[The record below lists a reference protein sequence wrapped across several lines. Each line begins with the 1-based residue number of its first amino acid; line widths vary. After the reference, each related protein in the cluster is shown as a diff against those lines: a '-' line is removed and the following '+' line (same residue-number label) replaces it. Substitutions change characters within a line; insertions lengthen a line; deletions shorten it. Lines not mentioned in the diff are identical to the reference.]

1 MGTSHRH
8 KPGVL
13 GEPNWGSAS
22 NSMTSAA
29 KAEEKADAL
38 EQNQST
44 QAKVNENQYEALQ
57 KRFASA
63 LRRNYH
69 KTVRNLVRASGG
81 REKVS
86 KGGSRALGHAGLSVL
101 GGIASTFA
109 DIAVKGI
116 DNWLNE
122 NGVNLKNGKSCLE
135 ILNFLRQYLSANVV
149 GMDET
154 AANDA
159 LQHVLE
165 KFEDDINEDASNFD
179 DVLNSIM
186 TSNAI
191 IEIIDEFMGI
201 YIFSHLSQD
210 FQEKIEHDRG
220 TNISECTM
228 ADIKGLILDDVRRGY
243 NGHTSAEIDWTGKE
257 GRDFIQKEF
266 NRILYI
272 LSGDE
277 D

>member
-13 GEPNWGSAS
+13 GEPNWGRAS
-22 NSMTSAA
+22 TSMTSAA
-29 KAEEKADAL
+29 KAEEKADVL
-38 EQNQST
+38 EQNQSN
-44 QAKVNENQYEALQ
+44 QNNKKQYETLQ
-57 KRFASA
+57 QRFSNAF
-63 LRRNYH
+63 RRNYH
-69 KTVRNLVRASGG
+69 KTIRNLVRASGG

-86 KGGSRALGHAGLSVL
+86 KGGSRALGHAGLSVV

-109 DIAVKGI
+109 DIAAKGI
-116 DNWLNE
+116 DNWLKE
-122 NGVNLKNGKSCLE
+122 KGVNLKNGKSCLD
-135 ILNFLRQYLSANVV
+135 ILSFLRQYLSANVV

-186 TSNAI
+186 STNAI
-191 IEIIDEFMGI
+191 VEIIDEYMGI
-201 YIFSHLSQD
+201 YIFSHLSQN

-220 TNISECTM
+220 TKISESTM

-243 NGHTSAEIDWTGKE
+243 NGHTSSEIDWAGKE
-257 GRDFIQKEF
+257 GHDFIQKEF
-266 NRILYI
+266 NRIIYI

>member
-22 NSMTSAA
+22 TSITSAA
-29 KAEEKADAL
+29 KNEEKSDAL
-38 EQNQST
+38 EQSQSAQTNQ
-44 QAKVNENQYEALQ
+44 KQYEVLQ
-57 KRFASA
+57 KRYANAFK
-63 LRRNYH
+63 RNYH
-69 KTVRNLVRASGG
+69 RAVRNLVRASGG

-86 KGGSRALGHAGLSVL
+86 KGGSRALGHAGLAVAGS
-101 GGIASTFA
+101 IASTFA
-109 DIAVKGI
+109 EIAAKGI

-122 NGVNLKNGKSCLE
+122 KGINLKNGKSCLE
-135 ILNFLRQYLSANVV
+135 VLDFLRQYLSANVV

-165 KFEDDINEDASNFD
+165 KFEGDIKEDASNFD
-179 DVLNSIM
+179 EVLNSIM
-186 TSNAI
+186 NTNAI
-191 IEIIDEFMGI
+191 VEIIDEFMGI

-210 FQEKIEHDRG
+210 FHEKIEKDKG
-220 TNISECTM
+220 NCIADSTM
-228 ADIKGLILDDVRRGY
+228 AEIKGLILDDVRRGY
-243 NGHTSAEIDWTGKE
+243 NGHTSAEIDWSGKE
-257 GRDFIQKEF
+257 GNDFIQKEF
-266 NRILYI
+266 NRIIYI

>member
-22 NSMTSAA
+22 SSMTSAA

-38 EQNQST
+38 EQNQT
-44 QAKVNENQYEALQ
+44 DQTNKKQYEVLQ
-57 KRFASA
+57 KRYANAF
-63 LRRNYH
+63 RRNYH
-69 KTVRNLVRASGG
+69 KTIRNLVRAAGG

-86 KGGSRALGHAGLSVL
+86 KGGSRALGHAGLSVV
-101 GGIASTFA
+101 GGIVSTFA
-109 DIAVKGI
+109 DIAAKGI

-122 NGVNLKNGKSCLE
+122 KGVNLRNGKSCLE
-135 ILNFLRQYLSANVV
+135 ILDFLRQYLSANVV

-165 KFEDDINEDASNFD
+165 KFEDDIDEDATNFD
-179 DVLNSIM
+179 EVLNSIM
-186 TSNAI
+186 TSNEI
-191 IEIIDEFMGI
+191 VEIIDEFMGI
-201 YIFSHLSQD
+201 YIFSHLSQN
-210 FQEKIEHDRG
+210 FQEKIEPDKG
-220 TNISECTM
+220 TNISESTM

-243 NGHTSAEIDWTGKE
+243 NGHTSAEIDWSGKE
-257 GRDFIQKEF
+257 GHDFIQKEF
-266 NRILYI
+266 NRIIYI

>member
-22 NSMTSAA
+22 ISITSAA
-29 KAEEKADAL
+29 KNEEKSDAL
-38 EQNQST
+38 EQSQSAQTNQ
-44 QAKVNENQYEALQ
+44 KQYETLQ
-57 KRFASA
+57 KRYANAFK
-63 LRRNYH
+63 RNYH
-69 KTVRNLVRASGG
+69 RAVRNLVRASGG

-86 KGGSRALGHAGLSVL
+86 KGGSRALGHAGLAVAGS
-101 GGIASTFA
+101 IASTFA
-109 DIAVKGI
+109 EIATKGI
-116 DNWLNE
+116 DNWLKE
-122 NGVNLKNGKSCLE
+122 KGIDLKNGKSCLE
-135 ILNFLRQYLSANVV
+135 VLDFLRQYLSANVV

-165 KFEDDINEDASNFD
+165 KFEGDIKEDASNFD
-179 DVLNSIM
+179 EVLNSIM
-186 TSNAI
+186 NTNAI
-191 IEIIDEFMGI
+191 VEIIDEFMGI

-210 FQEKIEHDRG
+210 FHEKIEKDKG
-220 TNISECTM
+220 NCIADSTM
-228 ADIKGLILDDVRRGY
+228 AEIKGLILDDVRRGY
-243 NGHTSAEIDWTGKE
+243 NGHTSAEIDWSGKE
-257 GRDFIQKEF
+257 GNDFIQKEF
-266 NRILYI
+266 NRIIYI

>member
-13 GEPNWGSAS
+13 GEPNWGSTS
-22 NSMTSAA
+22 SSMTSAA

-38 EQNQST
+38 EHSQSAQT
-44 QAKVNENQYEALQ
+44 NKKQYESLQ
-57 KRFASA
+57 KRYANAF
-63 LRRNYH
+63 RRNYH
-69 KTVRNLVRASGG
+69 KTVRNLVRAAGG

-86 KGGSRALGHAGLSVL
+86 KGSSRVLGHAGLAVARD
-101 GGIASTFA
+101 ITSTFA
-109 DIAVKGI
+109 DIASKGI
-116 DNWLNE
+116 DNWLTE
-122 NGVNLKNGKSCLE
+122 KGINLKNGRSCLE
-135 ILNFLRQYLSANVV
+135 ILDFLRQYLSANVV

-165 KFEDDINEDASNFD
+165 KFEGDINEDASNFD

-186 TSNAI
+186 SSNAI
-191 IEIIDEFMGI
+191 VEIIDEFMGI
-201 YIFSHLSQD
+201 YIFSHLSQN

-220 TNISECTM
+220 TNISESTM
-228 ADIKGLILDDVRRGY
+228 SDIKGLILDDVRRGY

-257 GRDFIQKEF
+257 GHDFIQKEF
-266 NRILYI
+266 NRIIYI
-272 LSGDE
+272 LCGDE

>member
-22 NSMTSAA
+22 TSITSAA
-29 KAEEKADAL
+29 KNEEKSDAL
-38 EQNQST
+38 EQSQSAQTNQ
-44 QAKVNENQYEALQ
+44 KQYETLQ
-57 KRFASA
+57 KRYANAFK
-63 LRRNYH
+63 RNYH
-69 KTVRNLVRASGG
+69 RAVRNLVRASGG

-86 KGGSRALGHAGLSVL
+86 KGGSRALGHAGLAVAGS
-101 GGIASTFA
+101 IASTFA
-109 DIAVKGI
+109 EIAAKGI

-122 NGVNLKNGKSCLE
+122 KGIDLKNGKSCLE
-135 ILNFLRQYLSANVV
+135 VLDFLRQYLSANVV

-165 KFEDDINEDASNFD
+165 KFEGDIKDDASNFD
-179 DVLNSIM
+179 EVLNSIM
-186 TSNAI
+186 NTNAI
-191 IEIIDEFMGI
+191 VEIIDEFMGI

-210 FQEKIEHDRG
+210 FHEKIEKDKG
-220 TNISECTM
+220 NCIADSTM
-228 ADIKGLILDDVRRGY
+228 AEIKGLILDDVRRGY
-243 NGHTSAEIDWTGKE
+243 NGHTSAEIDWSGKE
-257 GRDFIQKEF
+257 GNDFIQKEF
-266 NRILYI
+266 NRIIYI

>member
-22 NSMTSAA
+22 TSMTSAA

-38 EQNQST
+38 EQSQST
-44 QAKVNENQYEALQ
+44 QTNKKQYETLQ
-57 KRFASA
+57 KRYANAF
-63 LRRNYH
+63 RGNYH
-69 KTVRNLVRASGG
+69 KTVRNFVRASGG

-86 KGGSRALGHAGLSVL
+86 KGGSRALGHAGLAVL

-109 DIAVKGI
+109 DIAAKGI

-122 NGVNLKNGKSCLE
+122 KGVDLKNGKSCLE
-135 ILNFLRQYLSANVV
+135 ILDFMRQYLSANVV

-159 LQHVLE
+159 LQHVLA
-165 KFEDDINEDASNFD
+165 KFENDINEDASNFD
-179 DVLNSIM
+179 EILNSIM
-186 TSNAI
+186 TTNAI
-191 IEIIDEFMGI
+191 VEIIDEFMGI
-201 YIFSHLSQD
+201 YVFSHLSQN

-220 TNISECTM
+220 SNISELTM
-228 ADIKGLILDDVRRGY
+228 ADIKELILDDVRRGF
-243 NGHTSAEIDWTGKE
+243 NGHTSAEIDWSGKE
-257 GRDFIQKEF
+257 GHDFIQKEF
-266 NRILYI
+266 NRIIYI

>member
-22 NSMTSAA
+22 SSMTSAA

-38 EQNQST
+38 EQNQT
-44 QAKVNENQYEALQ
+44 DQTNKKQYEVLQ
-57 KRFASA
+57 KRYSNAF
-63 LRRNYH
+63 RRNYH
-69 KTVRNLVRASGG
+69 KTIRNLVRAAGG

-86 KGGSRALGHAGLSVL
+86 KGGSRALGHAGLSVV
-101 GGIASTFA
+101 GGIVSTFA
-109 DIAVKGI
+109 DIAAKGI

-122 NGVNLKNGKSCLE
+122 KGVNLRNGKSCLE
-135 ILNFLRQYLSANVV
+135 ILDFLRQYLSANVV

-165 KFEDDINEDASNFD
+165 KFEDDIDEDATNFD
-179 DVLNSIM
+179 EVLNSIM
-186 TSNAI
+186 TSNEI
-191 IEIIDEFMGI
+191 VEIIDEFMGI
-201 YIFSHLSQD
+201 YIFSHLSQN
-210 FQEKIEHDRG
+210 FQEKIEHDKG
-220 TNISECTM
+220 TNISESTM

-243 NGHTSAEIDWTGKE
+243 NGHTSAEIDWSGKE
-257 GRDFIQKEF
+257 GHDFIQKEF
-266 NRILYI
+266 NRIIYI

>member
-22 NSMTSAA
+22 TSITSAA
-29 KAEEKADAL
+29 KNEEKSDAL
-38 EQNQST
+38 EQSQSAQT
-44 QAKVNENQYEALQ
+44 NKKQYETLQ
-57 KRFASA
+57 KRYANAFN
-63 LRRNYH
+63 RNYH
-69 KTVRNLVRASGG
+69 RAVSNLVRASGG

-86 KGGSRALGHAGLSVL
+86 KGGSRALGHAGLAIAGS
-101 GGIASTFA
+101 IASTFA
-109 DIAVKGI
+109 EIAAKGI

-122 NGVNLKNGKSCLE
+122 KGIDLKNGKSCLE
-135 ILNFLRQYLSANVV
+135 ILDFLRQYLSANVV

-165 KFEDDINEDASNFD
+165 KFEGDIKEDASNFD
-179 DVLNSIM
+179 EVLNSIM
-186 TSNAI
+186 TTNAI
-191 IEIIDEFMGI
+191 VEIIDEFMGI

-210 FQEKIEHDRG
+210 FHEKIEKDKG
-220 TNISECTM
+220 TSISESTM
-228 ADIKGLILDDVRRGY
+228 AEIKGLILDDVRRGY
-243 NGHTSAEIDWTGKE
+243 NGHTSAEIDWSGKE
-257 GRDFIQKEF
+257 GNDFIQKEF
-266 NRILYI
+266 NRIIYI

>member
-22 NSMTSAA
+22 TSMTSAA
-29 KAEEKADAL
+29 KNEEKSEAL
-38 EQNQST
+38 EQSQSAQT
-44 QAKVNENQYEALQ
+44 NKKQYETLQ
-57 KRFASA
+57 KRHANAFK
-63 LRRNYH
+63 RNYH
-69 KTVRNLVRASGG
+69 RTVRNLVRASGG

-86 KGGSRALGHAGLSVL
+86 KGVSRALGHAGLTVAGS
-101 GGIASTFA
+101 IASTFA
-109 DIAVKGI
+109 EIAAKGI

-122 NGVNLKNGKSCLE
+122 KGIDLKNGKSCLE
-135 ILNFLRQYLSANVV
+135 ILDFLRQYLSANVV

-165 KFEDDINEDASNFD
+165 KFEGDIKEDASNFD
-179 DVLNSIM
+179 EVLNSIM
-186 TSNAI
+186 NTNAI
-191 IEIIDEFMGI
+191 VEIIDEFMGI
-201 YIFSHLSQD
+201 YIFSHLSQN
-210 FQEKIEHDRG
+210 FQEKIEKDKG
-220 TNISECTM
+220 TSISESTM
-228 ADIKGLILDDVRRGY
+228 AEIKGLILDDVHRGY
-243 NGHTSAEIDWTGKE
+243 NGHTSAEIDWSGKE
-257 GRDFIQKEF
+257 GNDFIQKEF
-266 NRILYI
+266 NRIIYI